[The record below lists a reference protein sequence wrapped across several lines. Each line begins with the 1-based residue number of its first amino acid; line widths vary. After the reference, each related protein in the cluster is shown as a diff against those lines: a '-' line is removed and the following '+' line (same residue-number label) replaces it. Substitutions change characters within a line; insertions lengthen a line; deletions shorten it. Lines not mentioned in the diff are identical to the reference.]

1 MSNQFENQ
9 YLLNSNSSSII
20 NGNDNNNLIR
30 SQQHPPVQIDQSIKT
45 LNINNTLT
53 STNQLNVLNNINR
66 EDINNINNNANYS
79 NINQQINSS
88 GQQANMSQ
96 TAQIVL
102 LPTQNINLINNIA
115 NVPKQ
120 EHIQMILPNDVS
132 YQLRFSNVLVP
143 TTILFNNNECILN
156 ICPSVPLASTT
167 NQMIT
172 VSADLSPG

>member
-30 SQQHPPVQIDQSIKT
+30 SAQPVQIDQSIKT
-45 LNINNTLT
+45 LNINNSLT
-53 STNQLNVLNNINR
+53 TSNQLNVLNNNINR
-66 EDINNINNNANYS
+66 DGINNNNADYT
-79 NINQQINSS
+79 NINQPLDSS
-88 GQQANMSQ
+88 EQQNNMSQ

-102 LPTQNINLINNIA
+102 LQGQNINLINNIA

-143 TTILFNNNECILN
+143 TTIFFNNNECILN
-156 ICPSVPLASTT
+156 ICPSVPLASTST
-167 NQMIT
+167 QMIT
-172 VSADLSPG
+172 ASADLSPG